1 MRANLKQNA
10 CLFILKHLILEGSP
24 KVILFMV
31 AKKPFE
37 NQLVCIFFLSMGH
50 T

>member
-1 MRANLKQNA
+1 MKANLKQNA
-10 CLFILKHLILEGSP
+10 CLFILKHLILQGSA

-31 AKKPFE
+31 AKKPFK
-37 NQLVCIFFLSMGH
+37 NQSVCIFVSMGH